1 MTRDRKRELKESQNY
16 EFFVDADERTVAE
29 IEASL
34 KVWIIGRLI
43 KVRAKRIF
51 RNLKNSIWGQ
61 A

>member
-1 MTRDRKRELKESQNY
+1 MTRASNKEFRASQNY

-29 IEASL
+29 IETSL
-34 KVWIIGRLI
+34 KVWIIGKLI

-61 A
+61 

>member
-1 MTRDRKRELKESQNY
+1 MTRASKKDFRASQNY

-34 KVWIIGRLI
+34 KVWIIGKLI
-43 KVRAKRIF
+43 RVRAKRIF